1 MKRSLLMLLGLAACL
16 PALAKVPAD
25 EAERLRGPLTPLG
38 GERAGNAKGTIPAW
52 QGGITAPP
60 PCHAAGARYCDP
72 YAEDRPYATI
82 SADNIEEWREQL
94 PAAQIEMLLRHRATY
109 RLQVYPSRRSFAN
122 PPAVYEAALRNAQSA
137 VLAPNG
143 LRLRDASVAVPF
155 PIAKEGI
162 ETIWNH
168 RLRYRGPAYQRWISQ
183 ASVLPSGEANLTRL
197 REDADFPY
205 ARGEIES
212 QDVAQRWLQLVLQ
225 PERLIGYFT
234 LIRDSL
240 DAEAAPS
247 LAWRRAPKLR
257 AVRPERSFGFDNPG
271 LLSDDLRFDDQ
282 QDAFFGSPERYTW
295 RIVANREMLVPYNS
309 YRLHSGRR
317 QLREILRPGH
327 LDPNLV
333 RHELHRVW
341 VVEAT
346 LKPKAIHRHKRRT
359 FYIDEDSWQVLVV
372 DLYDRNDRLWRW
384 QEVHTLMAYDRAVL
398 MPAVEAFYDLESGRY
413 LAQGIDDGDPERV
426 ETAFDDD
433 RFTPGGARRQIP
445 PKQAA
450 YD

>member
-1 MKRSLLMLLGLAACL
+1 MTRSLLMLLGLATCL

-25 EAERLRGPLTPLG
+25 EAAQLRGPLTPLG
-38 GERAGNAKGTIPAW
+38 AERAGNAKGSIPTW
-52 QGGITAPP
+52 LGGITAPP

-72 YAEDRPYATI
+72 HADDRPHTTI

-94 PAAQIEMLLRHRATY
+94 PAAQIEMLLRHRPTY
-109 RLQVYPSRRSFAN
+109 RLHVYPSRRSFAN
-122 PPAVYEAALRNAQSA
+122 PPAIYEAAIRNAQTATLSA
-137 VLAPNG
+137 NG

-155 PIAKEGI
+155 PIAKEGL
-162 ETIWNH
+162 EAIWNH

-183 ASVLPSGEANLTRL
+183 ASVLSSGEASLTRL

-205 ARGEIES
+205 ARGEMEPE
-212 QDVAQRWLQLVLQ
+212 DVAQRWLQVVLQ

-240 DAEAAPS
+240 DAEAAPTM
-247 LAWRRAPKLR
+247 AWRRAPELR
-257 AVRPERSFGFDNPG
+257 AVRPERSFGFDGPG
-271 LLSDDLRFDDQ
+271 MLGDDLRFDDQ

-295 RIVANREMLVPYNS
+295 RIVARREMVVPYNS
-309 YRLHSGRR
+309 YRLHGGRR

-327 LDPNLV
+327 LDPSLV

-359 FYIDEDSWQVLVV
+359 FYIDEDSWQVLVT
-372 DLYDRNDRLWRW
+372 DLYDRNDRLWRA
-384 QEVHTLMAYDRAVL
+384 QEIHTLMAYDRAVL

-413 LAQGIDDGDPERV
+413 LVQGIDEDDPERV
-426 ETAFDDD
+426 EAAFDDD
-433 RFTPGGARRQIP
+433 RFTPGGARRQVP
-445 PKQAA
+445 RERAA